1 MGLKEYKAKRKFKNT
16 PEPEG
21 KVEKKESEKLRFVI
35 QKHHASHL
43 HYDFRLE
50 MEGVLKSWA
59 IPKGPSMNPAD
70 KRLAMMVEDHPIEYG
85 SFEGIIPAGNYGAGT
100 VMIWDE
106 GTYEPLEKEEGE
118 DDEKALRR
126 GLKQGN
132 LKFIMHG
139 QKLNGAFALVRTK
152 RTEKGND
159 WLLIKKKDDY
169 STDQDIS
176 AKDKSVKTKRTLDQI
191 KEQSGKGATVWHS
204 SRDHAEVV
212 IPDGASKSSF
222 PHEVAPMMAS
232 LADSAFDSND
242 WLFEIKWDGFRAISE
257 INFNEVSIY
266 SRNLLSFNERF
277 PTVVEELE
285 SLGIQAVLDG
295 EICAVDEIG
304 KAEFQLIQNYQRT
317 GKGNIIYY
325 VFDLLYYNGYDLKE
339 VPLIERKNLL
349 RQIIPNGSSVIKF
362 SDHIIGKGKDF
373 FALAKKQNLEGIVG
387 KKLNSSYYE
396 GTRGKE
402 WLKIK
407 VVCEQEAVVAGY
419 TKPRG
424 GRKNFGALVL
434 GVYEGDRLVYIGHSG
449 GGFDLKSLL
458 ETYSKLKS
466 LETSECPFE
475 SIPKT
480 NMPVTW
486 VKPQLVCQVKF
497 QEWTN
502 EGLMRQ
508 PIFLGLRDDKSPK
521 EVKREISTITI
532 DKNEKTKR
540 SNEAKIKTKT
550 SNVKSKTKNKENRRS
565 SRSKRKSSEEGSQG
579 TDGKSLKNRRAIP
592 LRNNNEFLNE
602 GEALVEQ
609 SKKQTELSK
618 ELLEQS
624 HQLLSGPKKGLKNK
638 KLLLNSHFLTD
649 DHIDAEV
656 TIDGEVLKFTNL
668 KKVFWPKEGYTKQD
682 LLEYYHSIASYILP
696 YLKDRPESLRR
707 NPNGH
712 LESFFQKDMPKNTPS
727 WIETIQIYSES
738 VNKDINYML
747 CQDEAALLYM
757 VNLGC
762 IEINPW
768 LSRSQ
773 ALDNPDYIAIDL
785 DPQDVPFEHVIEV
798 AQGVKEVLDQGRID
812 GYCKTSGSRGLHIYI
827 PLDAKYDYEQ
837 AKTFGEIIAN
847 LVHQKMPKITSLE
860 RSPSRRKNKIY
871 LDYLQNRKG
880 QTLAAPYCVRPKPGA
895 TVSTPLEWEEVKPG
909 LDPSEFTIKTIVAR
923 LKEKGDLFNGV
934 LSKGVDITKALN
946 SLGIK

>member
-21 KVEKKESEKLRFVI
+21 RMKKKESGKLRFVI

-50 MEGVLKSWA
+50 LEGVLKSWA

-106 GTYEPLEKEEGE
+106 GTYEALEKEEGE

-139 QKLNGAFALVRTK
+139 QKLKGAFALVKTK

-159 WLLIKKKDDY
+159 WLLIKKKDEF
-169 STDQDIS
+169 STEEDITE
-176 AKDKSVKTKRTLDQI
+176 KDKSIKTNRTLDQI
-191 KEQSGKGATVWHS
+191 KKQSGKGATVWHTS
-204 SRDHAEVV
+204 KHQVDVTITE
-212 IPDGASKSSF
+212 GAIKASF
-222 PHEVAPMMAS
+222 PHDNAPMMAS
-232 LADSAFDSND
+232 LADSPFDSND
-242 WLFEIKWDGFRAISE
+242 WLFEIKWDGFRAIAE
-257 INFNEVSIY
+257 INYNEVSLY

-277 PTVVEELE
+277 PSVVGELE
-285 SLGIQAVLDG
+285 SFGIQAVLDG
-295 EICAVDEIG
+295 EICAVDENG
-304 KAEFQLIQNYQRT
+304 KAEFQLIQNYQRK
-317 GKGNIIYY
+317 GKGSIIYF
-325 VFDLLYYNGYDLKE
+325 VFDILYYDGYDLRD
-339 VPLIERKNLL
+339 VSLIERKNLL
-349 RQIIPNGSSVIKF
+349 RQLIPDDSAVVKF
-362 SDHIIGKGKDF
+362 SDHIFGNGKDF
-373 FALAKKQNLEGIVG
+373 FELAKKQNLEGIVG
-387 KKLNSSYYE
+387 KKLQSSYYQ

-407 VVCEQEAVVAGY
+407 VLCEQEAVVAGY

-434 GVYEGDRLVYIGHSG
+434 GVYEADRLVYIGHSG
-449 GGFDLKSLL
+449 GGFDQKSLQ

-466 LETSECPFE
+466 LETSACPFE
-475 SIPKT
+475 KVPKT

-486 VKPQLVCQVKF
+486 VKPELVCQVKF

-508 PIFLGLRDDKSPK
+508 PIFLGFRDDKSPK

-540 SNEAKIKTKT
+540 SDEAKIKTKT
-550 SNVKSKTKNKENRRS
+550 SNVKSKTKNEENRRS
-565 SRSKRKSSEEGSQG
+565 RSRRKPAYEGSQG
-579 TDGKSLKNRRAIP
+579 TEGKPLRNRKAIP
-592 LRNNNEFLNE
+592 LRIDE
-602 GEALVEQ
+602 GLQEEGKSLVTE

-618 ELLEQS
+618 ELVTRSKE
-624 HQLLSGPKKGLKNK
+624 LLSSKGIVRHTK
-638 KLLLNSHFLTD
+638 KLLHNSDFLTD
-649 DHIDAEV
+649 EKNEAKLIV
-656 TIDGEVLKFTNL
+656 SGEVLKLTNL
-668 KKVFWPKEGYTKQD
+668 KKVFWPNEGYTKED

-712 LESFFQKDMPKNTPS
+712 HESFFQKDMPKNIPS

-738 VNKDINYML
+738 VDKDINYML

-762 IEINPW
+762 IELNPW
-768 LSRSQ
+768 LSRIQSI
-773 ALDNPDYIAIDL
+773 DNPDYIAIDL
-785 DPQDVPFEHVIEV
+785 DPQDVPFENVIEV
-798 AQGVKEVLDQGRID
+798 AQAVKEVLDFGKIE

-827 PLDAKYDYEQ
+827 PLGAKYDYEQ
-837 AKTFGEIIAN
+837 AKTFGEIITN
-847 LVHQKMPKITSLE
+847 LVHQKMPRITSLE
-860 RSPSRRKNKIY
+860 RTPSRRKNKIY

-895 TVSTPLEWEEVKPG
+895 TVSTPLEWEEVKQG
-909 LDPSEFTIKTIVAR
+909 LDPSTFTIKTIAVR
-923 LKEKGDLFNGV
+923 LKEKGDIFKGI

-946 SLGIK
+946 MLGVK